1 MIVDI
6 IDKKRLGLELET
18 DELKTIFNGYL
29 KGDVPDYQM
38 SSLLMAICING
49 MSEREIFDLTKIFI
63 DSGEVLDFSSIPG
76 IKVDKHST
84 GGIGDK
90 TTLVIVPIV
99 ASLKIPVVKMSGRGL
114 GYTGGTIDKL
124 ESIPGFRTN
133 LSDQEIFSSVSK
145 VGAVITSQTKNLV
158 ALDKMVYALRDVTAT
173 VSSIPLIAVSIMS
186 KKIASGADKI
196 MLDVKYGNGA
206 LIHDKDDA
214 LKLAQLMKKIG
225 EYYGREVR
233 YILSDMN
240 MPLGYNIGNSLEVI
254 EAAQV
259 LKNNVRGHL
268 FDVCV
273 ELASNMVSMGKNI
286 DLTTARKMVIEVI
299 ENGDAYN
306 KFIQIVTNQGGNIS
320 SVKISNKV
328 SKIISPKNGVVEG
341 ISAIEIGKISLGLGA
356 GRKELTDK
364 IDFGVGISLNVQI
377 GDKIKIKSNLFDADN
392 EKGANETLEVEIKG
406 IFDGHN
412 KSSVTSAQELYEN
425 TLITDLD
432 TAAKVYGNTEDTA
445 VYQDATFFVKGDK
458 NLDQVIKNI
467 KKLDIN
473 WKQYNLI
480 KSSTN
485 YPALQQSISGIYSIA
500 NKLFAASLIFAG
512 ITVSLLLLLWM
523 NARKKEIAIFLSLGI
538 SKLKIF
544 GQFVVELVFISIPA
558 YIGSYFLALYTGN
571 MIGNN
576 ILNKVTGN
584 ITKQIAKQSASSGL
598 GGGAEVDGF
607 NKTLTSLDINILP
620 KSIIYVIL
628 FMSLVLIISLVLSSI
643 SSLKKNPKEL
653 LIDTK

>member
-273 ELASNMVSMGKNI
+273 ELASNMVSMGKNV
-286 DLTTARKMVIEVI
+286 DFTTARKMVIEVI
-299 ENGDAYN
+299 ENGAAYN

-320 SVKISNKV
+320 SIKISNKV

-377 GDKIKIKSNLFDADN
+377 GDKIK
-392 EKGANETLEVEIKG
+392 
-406 IFDGHN
+406 
-412 KSSVTSAQELYEN
+412 
-425 TLITDLD
+425 
-432 TAAKVYGNTEDTA
+432 
-445 VYQDATFFVKGDK
+445 KGD
-458 NLDQVIKNI
+458 VIATI
-467 KKLDIN
+467 YGDD
-473 WKQYNLI
+473 
-480 KSSTN
+480 N
-485 YPALQQSISGIYSIA
+485 YQIDNFDSV
-500 NKLFAASLIFAG
+500 F
-512 ITVSLLLLLWM
+512 
-523 NARKKEIAIFLSLGI
+523 
-538 SKLKIF
+538 KI
-544 GQFVVELVFISIPA
+544 I
-558 YIGSYFLALYTGN
+558 
-571 MIGNN
+571 
-576 ILNKVTGN
+576 
-584 ITKQIAKQSASSGL
+584 
-598 GGGAEVDGF
+598 
-607 NKTLTSLDINILP
+607 
-620 KSIIYVIL
+620 
-628 FMSLVLIISLVLSSI
+628 
-643 SSLKKNPKEL
+643 
-653 LIDTK
+653 